1 MKLIKKVFLI
11 LFVTL
16 FIFLGFSISGKADD
30 SKSDNEQATWTSE
43 NETIKNKDN

>member
-43 NETIKNKDN
+43 N